1 MSSYLARIERA
12 LKCKCSVNSRTVH
25 GDIAPSDCYCL
36 LAVAVLSHVAVHLR
50 PFGGKKDL
58 GFNCVH
64 PVHSRMCVSSVGEFE
79 AGGFGI
85 VVDGICLFKDTK
97 ALGG

>member
-1 MSSYLARIERA
+1 MLGEFKDGPRRY
-12 LKCKCSVNSRTVH
+12 RTF
-25 GDIAPSDCYCL
+25 GLLL
-36 LAVAVLSHVAVHLR
+36 LACSSCAVSSSSSSASIW
-50 PFGGKKDL
+50 GKKDL

-85 VVDGICLFKDTK
+85 VVDGICLFKDIK